1 MSLTLDVKNELACVV
16 PASVKEAQ
24 AEVASILRFA
34 GGLQRLRSGYLVYAE
49 LDHQASAQRLRKL
62 IARYYKVETELI
74 RLNQTTPERGERYMV
89 RTLDSG
95 NKLAVTGPSN
105 LFARQ
110 SGLLNSKDEPVLGL
124 PKPVIWGGR
133 PVVGAAWR
141 GAFLARGSLTAP
153 ERSYAMEVTCPSEQA
168 AVALVGVAKSID
180 LTATHREARRSYRVV
195 IRDGEAISKLIETMV
210 TGDNGEA
217 ISKMLTRMGAKK
229 TVALW
234 DEQRSRRES
243 RGTANRLANFDDAN
257 LRRSARAAVTNSAK
271 VERAFEILGD
281 DIPENLR
288 QAGLLRLE
296 HKHASLE
303 ELGQLATPPLT
314 KDAIAGRI
322 RRLLASADKVA
333 RERGIADTS
342 SVLTGEM
349 LED

>member
-34 GGLQRLRSGYLVYAE
+34 GGLQRLRSSYLVYAE
-49 LDHQASAQRLRKL
+49 LDHLASAQRLRKL
-62 IARYYKVETELI
+62 IACYYKVETELI

-95 NKLAVTGPSN
+95 NKLAVTVPSN

-133 PVVGAAWR
+133 TVVGAAWR

-195 IRDGEAISKLIETMV
+195 IRD
-210 TGDNGEA
+210 GEA

-333 RERGIADTS
+333 HERGIADTS

>member
-34 GGLQRLRSGYLVYAE
+34 GGLQRLRSSYLVYAE
-49 LDHQASAQRLRKL
+49 LDHLASAQRLRKL

-95 NKLAVTGPSN
+95 NKLAVTVPSN

-133 PVVGAAWR
+133 TVVGAAWR

-168 AVALVGVAKSID
+168 GVAVVGVAKSID

-195 IRDGEAISKLIETMV
+195 IRD
-210 TGDNGEA
+210 GEA

-333 RERGIADTS
+333 HERGIADTS

>member
-34 GGLQRLRSGYLVYAE
+34 GGLQRLRSSYLVYAE
-49 LDHQASAQRLRKL
+49 LDHLASAQRLRKL

-95 NKLAVTGPSN
+95 NKLAVTVPSN

-133 PVVGAAWR
+133 TVVGAAWR

-195 IRDGEAISKLIETMV
+195 IRDGEAISK
-210 TGDNGEA
+210 
-217 ISKMLTRMGAKK
+217 MLTRMGAKK

-243 RGTANRLANFDDAN
+243 RGTANRLANFDDA
-257 LRRSARAAVTNSAK
+257 S
-271 VERAFEILGD
+271 
-281 DIPENLR
+281 
-288 QAGLLRLE
+288 
-296 HKHASLE
+296 
-303 ELGQLATPPLT
+303 
-314 KDAIAGRI
+314 
-322 RRLLASADKVA
+322 
-333 RERGIADTS
+333 
-342 SVLTGEM
+342 
-349 LED
+349 

>member
-133 PVVGAAWR
+133 TVVGAAWR

-195 IRDGEAISKLIETMV
+195 IRDGEAISK
-210 TGDNGEA
+210 
-217 ISKMLTRMGAKK
+217 MLTRMGAKK

-243 RGTANRLANFDDAN
+243 RGTANRLANFDAAN

-333 RERGIADTS
+333 HERGIADTS